1 MLNLQT
7 IRNNVSIEVNRE
19 PVQKPLLI
27 ELSKEWE
34 YKQEALFRKML
45 KQGGSFKINGNLFKI
60 NINDEILNSKGEKD
74 TGVIVYP
81 E

>member
-19 PVQKPLLI
+19 LVQKPLLI